1 MGKVVL
7 PLNTTHTIV
16 VNNGTSRS
24 FVFNYDGTL
33 LIPNNLYIGN
43 NANNYKAILNATNIN
58 TADRTFTFNNRSGT
72 LALEDLTSLLA
83 MLPSIVGNAG
93 KILTTDGYAL
103 LWETVT
109 APGGLTSLNGLSSST
124 QTFAIGTSGTAV
136 NWSSNGSVH
145 TLNIPMASTAS
156 VTGGLLSNADYQRI
170 PFKDQANVFDAIQT
184 FANAPVITNPGT
196 NANSVATYGQLL
208 LARNGSGIRPP
219 VVAIDTVNTVL
230 PTGNP
235 TIGGVTIAIG
245 DRVLATALSSGA
257 KKIYKATGSLSAIT
271 WTLEIDGQS
280 GNGEPTD
287 GDIVFIRSGD
297 HADQQWAYNGSVWVL
312 YNAAAAYSFSTGLV
326 LSGTTVTVDFAAS
339 GVSSST
345 KAVRADDS
353 RLNDARTPTA
363 HQLDSATYHTISGK
377 TAGQVLIATSATTFA
392 FVSFSGDIASV
403 SSTGTVIISKIGG
416 IDINDLGVKQ
426 NVATLADNTSSLA
439 SIAGC
444 SWSISSYRAVKIE
457 FTLTRGSGNYLIGS
471 MALIHDGTTPR
482 LTYIEDDSI
491 GTLGVTFS
499 VDISGGN
506 MRLLYSTTLTGVA
519 VTMKFINYT
528 FTV

>member
-83 MLPSIVGNAG
+83 MVPSMSGNGG
-93 KILTTDGYAL
+93 KFLSTDGSTLIWDSTSA
-103 LWETVT
+103 
-109 APGGLTSLNGLSSST
+109 GGLTSLNGLSSST

-170 PFKDQANVFDAIQT
+170 PFKDQANVFNAIQT

-219 VVAIDTVNTVL
+219 VVALDSVNTVL
-230 PTGNP
+230 PTNNP

-245 DRVLATALSSGA
+245 DRVLALALTTGA
-257 KKIYKATGSLSAIT
+257 NKIYKATGSLSSIV
-271 WTLEIDGQS
+271 WTLEIDGQA

-297 HADQQWAYNGSVWVL
+297 YADQQWAYNGSVWVL
-312 YNAAAAYSFSTGLV
+312 YNAAAAYTFSTGLV

-403 SSTGTVIISKIGG
+403 SSTGAVIISKIGG
-416 IDINDLGVKQ
+416 VNVNDLGVKQ
-426 NVATLADNTSSLA
+426 NTATLSDNISSPTLVT
-439 SIAGC
+439 GC

-499 VDISGGN
+499 VDINGGN
-506 MRLLYSTTLTGVA
+506 MRLLYSTTSTGVA
-519 VTMKFINYT
+519 VTMKYINYT
-528 FTV
+528 FGI